1 MNVNNRANFCF
12 IKDETWNGANPRGA
26 GLLLVDD
33 NDNLHRGR
41 FTVCRHNLVHSI
53 IRSSE
58 QPSGVGSSTCM
69 LILILQKL
77 EFGEEGSI
85 GTVIEIKTESCF
97 QNLCA
102 DIIPSAL
109 SGTPQVTQ
117 LFCFTKGEKPPKSI
131 SQERR
136 LTTLKSPK

>member
-1 MNVNNRANFCF
+1 M
-12 IKDETWNGANPRGA
+12 KDEKRNGTNPRGA

-33 NDNLHRGR
+33 NDNLHWGH
-41 FTVCRHNLVHSI
+41 FTLCRHHLVHYI

-69 LILILQKL
+69 IILVLQKL

-85 GTVIEIKTESCF
+85 GTVIDIQMESCF
-97 QNLCA
+97 QTLCV
-102 DIIPSAL
+102 DIVPSAL

-117 LFCFTKGEKPPKSI
+117 LSCFTKGEKPPKSI

-136 LTTLKSPK
+136 LTTIKSPK